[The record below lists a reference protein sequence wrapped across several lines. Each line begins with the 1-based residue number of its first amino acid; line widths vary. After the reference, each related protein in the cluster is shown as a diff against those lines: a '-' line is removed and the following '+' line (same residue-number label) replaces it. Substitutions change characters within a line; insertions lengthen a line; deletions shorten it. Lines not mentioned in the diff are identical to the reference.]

1 MSSLFESRRVAVG
14 HVRGYPAC
22 GSGEPSRRKFITRLR
37 STGGMDID
45 KQEEG
50 ERKRRRGRRKERVFL
65 SRKKVPHVQC
75 ITYLFKELKVKF
87 KVRYAGN

>member
-1 MSSLFESRRVAVG
+1 MG

-50 ERKRRRGRRKERVFL
+50 GESVPKQKESSTCSVHHL
-65 SRKKVPHVQC
+65 PVQGIESKIQGEVC
-75 ITYLFKELKVKF
+75 WELKMK
-87 KVRYAGN
+87 RARRD